1 MLITVA
7 DLFGS
12 SGLAQLE
19 NEFELSKML
28 TPGFLGHLIHL
39 TLRLAVSEVVSLH
52 LTLHRDVITDF

>member
-1 MLITVA
+1 MITLA

-19 NEFELSKML
+19 NEFELCKML
-28 TPGFLGHLIHL
+28 TPGFLAHLIPL
-39 TLRLAVSEVVSLH
+39 TLRLAVSEVVSLQ